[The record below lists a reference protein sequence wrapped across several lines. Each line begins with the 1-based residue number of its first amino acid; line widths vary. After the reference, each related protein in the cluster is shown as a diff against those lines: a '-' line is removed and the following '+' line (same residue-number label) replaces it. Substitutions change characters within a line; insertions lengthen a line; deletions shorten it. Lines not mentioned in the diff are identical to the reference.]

1 MSLNSSDQLPG
12 SDRHFA
18 DLPRNYRITLRISL
32 IIVFVISFVDLLGW
46 IFNLTILKS
55 ISDQW
60 IPMRIITAICF
71 IITVVSLMLIYLK
84 YSSPLV
90 KTSIYS
96 VAVFLCLVSLL
107 TIYVSAFRLSSGHES
122 AFAGT
127 PFFNSFLS
135 NKMRMAL
142 LTAINFLLIGCI
154 LIFLTGQTKRNAGI
168 AHILVVPVALSAY
181 LILLRYILG
190 VNVIY
195 DTDYIPVAVNT
206 GIAFLATCIA
216 IFIMNPD
223 TWLMKVISGNDSG
236 RVVARKLLPTLL
248 LLPIIIGWL
257 RIKGEILGL
266 FTSQEGVVF
275 VAATYTICFLILIWS
290 TSRSFSAIDKRR
302 QATDEALKNS
312 HKELEERIRER
323 DQRTDELMK
332 SEKELQRTKNYL
344 ENLIDYANAPII
356 VWDTDTKIQLFN
368 HAFENLTGY
377 SSGDVIGKKL
387 DLLFPRDSLKES
399 RAKIRLSLTEN
410 WQTIEIPIIT
420 RNREIKT
427 VLWNS
432 ANIYDTNSKTIL
444 STIAQGHDITRRI
457 AAEQDVLKAKEKLD
471 LALENGQIGI
481 WEWNIEADTLEW
493 DSRMGKMFG
502 MNHDPLPVK
511 FNEFENYI
519 HEEDVPHFRRVVRSA
534 IEENVPLDT
543 VFRTRPLRKEF
554 NHISVKAIVE
564 KDTNGRAFKLT
575 GVCFDITEMKKG
587 AEKALFNLN
596 EDLRR
601 SNKEL
606 EQFAYVASHDLQEPL
621 RMVSSFTQLLAHR
634 YQDKLDD
641 DANEFI
647 QYAVDGAL
655 RMQSL
660 INDLLEYSRVETK
673 GKNPA
678 DIDMYDIL
686 GQAINNLS
694 LKIKEKNALVTN
706 DDLPVVFADGRQM
719 LQLFQN
725 LIDNALK
732 FSKGSPII
740 HISSRDDPD
749 YYLFSVS
756 DNGIGIEPAYF
767 NKIFQIFQRLHAKE
781 DYPGTGIGLAIC
793 RRIVERHGGKIWVE
807 SKPGEGTTFYF
818 TLIKTK

>member
-12 SDRHFA
+12 SDRHIS
-18 DLPRNYRITLRISL
+18 DIPRNYKITIRISL
-32 IIVFVISFVDLLGW
+32 IIVLAISLIDLIGW
-46 IFNLTILKS
+46 IFNLTIFKS

-60 IPMRIITAICF
+60 IPMKIITAICF
-71 IITVVSLMLIYLK
+71 IITAISLMVIYLR
-84 YSSPLV
+84 YSSLLI
-90 KTSIYS
+90 KTFIYS
-96 VAVFLCLVSLL
+96 VIVFLCLVSLL
-107 TIYVSAFRLSSGHES
+107 TIYAYAFKLSSGQES
-122 AFAGT
+122 ALAGS

-135 NKMRMAL
+135 DKQRMAL
-142 LTAINFLLIGCI
+142 LSAINFLLIGCI
-154 LIFLTGQTKRNAGI
+154 LILLTYPTKIKSGI
-168 AHILVVPVALSAY
+168 AHILLIPVAFSAY
-181 LILLRYILG
+181 LVLLRYILG
-190 VNVIY
+190 VNVIHGP
-195 DTDYIPVAVNT
+195 DYIPVAINS
-206 GIAFLATCIA
+206 GIALLAICAA

-223 TWLMKVISGNDSG
+223 TWLMKVISANDSG
-236 RVVARKLLPTLL
+236 RVLARKLLPTLM

-257 RIKGEILGL
+257 RIKGEIFGL
-266 FTSQEGVVF
+266 FTSHEGVVF
-275 VAATYTICFLILIWS
+275 VAAAYTICFLVLIWF
-290 TSRSFSAIDKRR
+290 TSRSFSAIDTRR
-302 QATDEALKNS
+302 QALDEALKNS

-323 DQRTDELMK
+323 DERTDKLIE
-332 SEKELQRTKNYL
+332 SEKELQRTKNYF
-344 ENLIDYANAPII
+344 ENLINYANAPII
-356 VWDTDTKIQLFN
+356 VWDPDTKIQLFN
-368 HAFENLTGY
+368 HAFENMTGY

-387 DLLFPRDSLKES
+387 DLLFPRASLKES
-399 RAKIRLSLTEN
+399 RAKIKLSLTEN

-420 RNREIKT
+420 KAREIKT

-432 ANIYDTNSKTIL
+432 ANIYDTDNKTIL

-457 AAEQDVLKAKEKLD
+457 AAEQNVLKSKEKLD

-481 WEWNIEADTLEW
+481 WEWNIETDTLEW

-502 MNHDPLPVK
+502 MNHDGLTVK

-519 HEEDVPHFRRVVRSA
+519 HEEDVAHFRRVVRSA
-534 IEENVPLDT
+534 IEDNIPLDT
-543 VFRTRPLRKEF
+543 VFRTRPVKKGF

-564 KDTNGRAFKLT
+564 KDTSGRAVKLS

-634 YQDKLDD
+634 YKDKLDA

-673 GKNPA
+673 GKNPTV
-678 DIDMYDIL
+678 IDMYDIL

-706 DDLPVVFADGRQM
+706 DDLPVVVADGRQM
-719 LQLFQN
+719 LQLLQN

-732 FSKGSPII
+732 FSDASPII
-740 HISSRDDPD
+740 HISSSNEPD
-749 YYLFSVS
+749 YYLFSVR

-807 SKPGEGTTFYF
+807 SKPGQGTIFYF
-818 TLIKTK
+818 TIIKTK

>member
-1 MSLNSSDQLPG
+1 MSLNSSDHFPG
-12 SDRHFA
+12 SHRHFS
-18 DLPRNYRITLRISL
+18 DIPGNYKITIRISL
-32 IIVFVISFVDLLGW
+32 IIVLAISFIDLLGW

-55 ISDQW
+55 FSDQW
-60 IPMRIITAICF
+60 IPMKIITAICF
-71 IITVVSLMLIYLK
+71 ILSAISLILINLKFSSLLRKTSVSL
-84 YSSPLV
+84 P
-90 KTSIYS
+90 
-96 VAVFLCLVSLL
+96 AVFICLVSLL
-107 TIYVSAFRLSSGHES
+107 TIYVFAFKLISGQES
-122 AFAGT
+122 ALAGF
-127 PFFNSFLS
+127 PFFDSFLS
-135 NKMRMAL
+135 DKPRMAL

-154 LIFLTGQTKRNAGI
+154 LMLLTYRSKTKAGI
-168 AHILVVPVALSAY
+168 AHILVLPVAFSAY
-181 LILLRYILG
+181 LVLLRYILG
-190 VNVIY
+190 VNVIHGP
-195 DTDYIPVAVNT
+195 DYIPMAINT
-206 GIAFLATCIA
+206 GIALLAICAA

-223 TWLMKVISGNDSG
+223 TWLMKVITANDSG
-236 RVVARKLLPTLL
+236 RVLARKLLPTLM

-257 RIKGEILGL
+257 RIKGEIFGL
-266 FTSQEGVVF
+266 FTSHEGVVF
-275 VAATYTICFLILIWS
+275 VAAAYTVCFLVLIWF
-290 TSRSFSAIDKRR
+290 TSRSFSTIDKKR
-302 QATDEALKNS
+302 QASDEALKNS

-323 DQRTDELMK
+323 DKSTDELMK
-332 SEKELQRTKNYL
+332 SEMELQRTKNYL

-356 VWDTDTKIQLFN
+356 VWDPDTKIQLFN

-387 DLLFPRDSLKES
+387 DLLFPRASLKES
-399 RAKIRLSLTEN
+399 RAKIKLSLTEN

-420 RNREIKT
+420 KTSEIKT

-432 ANIYDTNSKTIL
+432 ANIYDTDNKTIL

-457 AAEQDVLKAKEKLD
+457 AAEQNVLKAKEKLD

-481 WEWNIEADTLEW
+481 WEWNIETDTLEW
-493 DSRMGKMFG
+493 DSRIGKMFG
-502 MNHDPLPVK
+502 MNHDGLPVK

-534 IEENVPLDT
+534 IEDNIPLDT
-543 VFRTRPLRKEF
+543 VFRTRPVKKGF

-564 KDTNGRAFKLT
+564 KDTNGRAVKLS

-634 YQDKLDD
+634 YKDKLDA

-673 GKNPA
+673 GKNPTV
-678 DIDMYDIL
+678 IDMYDIL

-694 LKIKEKNALVTN
+694 LKIKEKNALITN
-706 DDLPVVFADGRQM
+706 DDLPVIFADGKQM
-719 LQLFQN
+719 LQLLQN

-732 FSKGSPII
+732 FSDASPII
-740 HISSRDDPD
+740 HISSRDEPD
-749 YYLFSVS
+749 YYHFSVR
-756 DNGIGIEPAYF
+756 DNGIGIEPEYF

-807 SKPGEGTTFYF
+807 SKPGQGTIFYF
-818 TLIKTK
+818 TIIKPK